1 MKTPLPLALMLS
13 ISASLAHAACPAP
26 SDSATE
32 LGHARLYIEDN
43 AADGDIGVHGS
54 FDDHA
59 WRVLCVFAPDG
70 SEIFSVEPKGKVGEL
85 GVASIFFESNE
96 PEYEDFNY
104 DDLVA
109 AFPEGTYIA
118 RGEATDG
125 TPLIGEARFSTIVPL
140 PPEILTPATTQDEDS
155 DLPLADP
162 SNLTVSWT
170 PTTQSRDG
178 RPVTISGYQV
188 ILVNESYEGNND
200 SFATP
205 IYDVRVGPGVT
216 NLPVPPEFLEPDT
229 VYELEIIAIEDS
241 GNQTIAGASFFRTP

>member
-1 MKTPLPLALMLS
+1 MKYSIPIAMALTG
-13 ISASLAHAACPAP
+13 SASFVHAACPEP
-26 SDSATE
+26 SATAAT

-70 SEIFSVEPKGKVGEL
+70 TELLSVEPNGKVGEL

-96 PEYEDFNY
+96 PDYEEFDY

-109 AFPEGTYIA
+109 AFPEGNYVA
-118 RGEATDG
+118 RGMTADG
-125 TPLIGEARFSTIVPL
+125 APLFGAARFSTVVPL
-140 PPEILTPATTQDEDS
+140 PPTILTPDTIQDEDGNLPVVDPS
-155 DLPLADP
+155 DLVVTWAP
-162 SNLTVSWT
+162 STR
-170 PTTQSRDG
+170 SRDG
-178 RPVTISGYQV
+178 RAVTIAGYQV
-188 ILVNESYEGNND
+188 ILVNESFGGNND

-205 IYDVRVGPGVT
+205 IYDVRVGADVT
-216 NLPVPPEFLEPDT
+216 RLPVPPEFLEPDT
-229 VYELEIIAIEDS
+229 VYELEVIAIEDS